1 MKFKS
6 AKDIQAFILA
16 SITALIQFPNNSET
30 SVYKELS
37 ESSGLSLALVRHFH
51 KGKKL
56 NLTTNNLDRL
66 MLAVKNALQ
75 QATL

>member
-1 MKFKS
+1 MKFQT
-6 AKDIQAFILA
+6 AKDIQKFTLA
-16 SITALIQFPNNSET
+16 SITALIQFPHKSET

-37 ESSGLSLALVRHFH
+37 DDSGLSLALVRHFH
-51 KGKKL
+51 KGKNL